1 MRVTRRVRDA
11 SRRRGAGRTS
21 RRVASFCFGPCYVHA
36 LSSTRTVMIAGARSS
51 TTGLPRA
58 RPPRGQRAAGE
69 SPWRLR
75 AAFGNR
81 DEAQPFAERERAA
94 PRAGLRV
101 LLVED
106 NPGDADLVREALA
119 RADRSLVLVHVERI
133 SEAIDRAREAAFDVV
148 LLDLSLPD
156 SFELAGA
163 RQLRAACPHIPIV
176 VLTALDDDRVAA
188 RAVAEGAQDYLV
200 KGQLEPSL
208 LVRSMRYAI
217 ERQQY
222 GERARLLAQEH
233 SARLAAETAE
243 RKLRESE
250 SRFRAVLDQV
260 EDYAIFILD
269 PEGCVAS
276 WSSGARLLKGWSQEE
291 ILGKSFA
298 LLYPPEEAARGLP
311 GAELERAARDG
322 HVENEGWRIRKDGS
336 RFLANVVTTALRG
349 EQGELIGFVKV
360 TRDITKRRR
369 SEQNVEF
376 LSRAT
381 QELALSLDSKAT
393 LERLVHIVVPEVADW
408 CGVDVEGGGGS
419 TGALVT
425 STHGDPR
432 AEQALQESRLRFPLD
447 ERWPSEIVER
457 LRRGEPVFLPQVG
470 EAELSAVARS
480 AEHLEL
486 LRTVGVHS
494 LIVVPLRSRGV
505 AYGSVTLAMTGSMR
519 RFDNTDLDLVV
530 ELARR
535 SELAIDN
542 ARLFEETQRA
552 VRIREDVLAMVSHDL
567 RTPLSAIRL
576 AASLA
581 ARRVAEGAQLSGVL
595 QQLEAI
601 RRRTVGAEVLL
612 QYLLDMASIR
622 AGRMTVKFAPDD
634 AGALLS
640 EAMEAHEALALE
652 KGVSLEQET
661 SGAIAVRCDRSRILQ
676 VFSNVLTNAIK
687 FGAAGARVRVGAE
700 HGERFATFTVVDT
713 GPGILED
720 ELPHVFEAYWSARQ
734 QARQGTGLGL
744 FISKGIVEAHGGRI
758 WIESQAGRGTTVRF
772 TVPTA
777 TG

>member
-1 MRVTRRVRDA
+1 MITGA
-11 SRRRGAGRTS
+11 S
-21 RRVASFCFGPCYVHA
+21 
-36 LSSTRTVMIAGARSS
+36 SSTS
-51 TTGLPRA
+51 GLPRA
-58 RPPRGQRAAGE
+58 RPPRGERAAGE
-69 SPWRLR
+69 RPWRPR
-75 AAFGNR
+75 AAFGHPG
-81 DEAQPFAERERAA
+81 EGQPFAEGELAA

-119 RADRSLVLVHVERI
+119 RADKSLALVQVERI
-133 SEAIDRAREAAFDVV
+133 SEAIERALEAAFDVV

-163 RQLRAACPHIPIV
+163 RQLRAAFPDLPIV
-176 VLTALDDDRVAA
+176 VLTALDDPRLAA
-188 RAVAEGAQDYLV
+188 NAVAEGAQDYLV
-200 KGQLEPSL
+200 KGQIEPSL

-233 SARLAAETAE
+233 SARIAAEAAE

-298 LLYPPEEAARGLP
+298 LLYPPEEAARGMP
-311 GAELERAARDG
+311 GAELERAAHAG

-349 EQGELIGFVKV
+349 EQRELLGFVKV
-360 TRDITKRRR
+360 TRDITERRR
-369 SEQNVEF
+369 AERNVEF

-381 QELALSLDSKAT
+381 QELTLSLDSKAT
-393 LERLVHIVVPEVADW
+393 LERLVHVVVPEVADW

-419 TGALVT
+419 TGAFVT

-612 QYLLDMASIR
+612 QDLLDMASIR